1 MYIHNL
7 FIHSSINGHLGCFHI
22 LDIVNSDTMNT
33 DVHITFC
40 SSVFFFL
47 FVLFSGKYKD
57 VKLLDHMGFLG
68 SSVAWEPKN
77 VKFVTVFIFSPS
89 TCYQLMGPNAMIFV
103 F

>member
-22 LDIVNSDTMNT
+22 LDVVYNATVNT
-33 DVHITFC
+33 DVPITFC
-40 SSVFFFL
+40 SSIFFF

-57 VKLLDHMGFLG
+57 VKLQDHMGFPG
-68 SSVAWEPKN
+68 SSVAWEPKK
-77 VKFVTVFIFSPS
+77 VKCVTVFIFSPS
-89 TCYQLMGPNAMIFV
+89 TFHQVMGPDAMIFV